1 MPIRQVH
8 SRPVAVGE
16 LAEITSDNAN
26 GLHPVWDLFD
36 RCAGWPS
43 GAAPLEPDVPVLA
56 PLFEGEPSRMVS
68 RDTPGDTDKSPS
80 YRDWTRWQP
89 KHYCRSAI
97 SIRLEPKSLAGP
109 VRQVK

>member
-68 RDTPGDTDKSPS
+68 RDTPGDTDECRRTGTGHGGSRS
-80 YRDWTRWQP
+80 TIVDLQSQFAWSRRVQP
-89 KHYCRSAI
+89 VLFDR
-97 SIRLEPKSLAGP
+97 
-109 VRQVK
+109 